1 MTRWLGAVPAPTM
14 TADPH
19 LVGAVDRA
27 LLGSAV
33 RAERITTHVDRNG
46 PVARTAVAVLLDA
59 ELDEQRYAALQERL
73 AAELSGPAEAATAV
87 AEAQAGAGGRCV
99 RFPGQEHVTGDH
111 TVQELTERTALDAVI
126 GVGRALTP
134 ADVVS
139 TAGFVRPQL
148 LDGRLVL
155 LVEPAVGGRLRP
167 VEVESPHQC
176 CGGAH

>member
-14 TADPH
+14 VADPH

-27 LLGSAV
+27 LLGSGAA
-33 RAERITTHVDRNG
+33 AERITTHIDRSG
-46 PVARTAVAVLLDA
+46 PVARTAVVALLDV
-59 ELDEQRYAALQERL
+59 ELDEQETAVAQERL
-73 AAELSGPAEAATAV
+73 AAELAGAAADETTLAEAADGTS
-87 AEAQAGAGGRCV
+87 GRCV

-111 TVQELTERTALDAVI
+111 TVGELTERTGLDAVVGI
-126 GVGRALTP
+126 GRELAP
-134 ADVVS
+134 ADVVG

-155 LVEPAVGGRLRP
+155 LVEPAVGGVLRP